1 MVWQI
6 SKIREICVCIC
17 VHIYLI
23 VYINITDS
31 NYYISSDIT
40 NLYNHIVIYDL
51 YLSVYVHP
59 TPPVS
64 SSNPRHL
71 KSPAGFLSSFPPL
84 KVLSAI
90 YFAKKCLFRQTH
102 IIYHIYNI
110 LRYPMRFHD
119 IPLNITI
126 EFIIYC
132 GVSSFCPWRFPCP
145 HDPPGATL
153 APWLEPPEQRPWD
166 MPWYDQEIYTKHN
179 QKYDIWKHESWMYIY
194 MHVRMYVFNCVHIYQ
209 CVYIC
214 IYMYIHIYIY
224 VYIPTYMCI

>member
-1 MVWQI
+1 MI
-6 SKIREICVCIC
+6 SICL
-17 VHIYLI
+17 YM
-23 VYINITDS
+23 YIQPLR
-31 NYYISSDIT
+31 Y
-40 NLYNHIVIYDL
+40 
-51 YLSVYVHP
+51 
-59 TPPVS
+59 
-64 SSNPRHL
+64 HL
-71 KSPAGFLSSFPPL
+71 RIPGTSKVQRVFLSSFPPL

-194 MHVRMYVFNCVHIYQ
+194 IYICMYVCTYST
-209 CVYIC
+209 VYI
-214 IYMYIHIYIY
+214 YTNVYIY
-224 VYIPTYMCI
+224 VYIYVYTYIYICIYTYLYVYINIYLHMQCIYNYIYA